1 MKIINGK
8 SDSKYLCLPDSNG
21 QMGMVWWTSSV
32 HCRIFCSFPHLLDC
46 AVGVKPLSSV
56 TWFYKNMTISLQ
68 TRCEQMT
75 LYLWERVPRIT
86 RGSNARFCIGGRN
99 LVDLGAVLIGSR
111 LMFSCW
117 SRGLSYLGLSLLPL
131 LNRGSISRRPIS
143 FAVGPLDPI
152 LTTFPDHTPISP
164 KNLKY
169 LHCKSHPT
177 WVQICNGQEQFTNL
191 NVKKEILWIKERLI
205 ETDRLLLLK

>member
-1 MKIINGK
+1 MNLQCTLQNIWQF
-8 SDSKYLCLPDSNG
+8 STFFRLCSG
-21 QMGMVWWTSSV
+21 CQTIV
-32 HCRIFCSFPHLLDC
+32 HCDMI
-46 AVGVKPLSSV
+46 
-56 TWFYKNMTISLQ
+56 LQ
-68 TRCEQMT
+68 KYDNFFADKVWANET

-99 LVDLGAVLIGSR
+99 LVDLGAVLSGSR
-111 LMFSCW
+111 FMFSCW

-169 LHCKSHPT
+169 LHCRNYPT
-177 WVQICNGQEQFTNL
+177 WVQIM
-191 NVKKEILWIKERLI
+191 
-205 ETDRLLLLK
+205 